1 MPVED
6 FLDSVS
12 RYDLVLAV
20 IPMAFIAALLAA
32 NILELSMQTTLI
44 AAAMVAALALVDALF
59 INPPG
64 HPGNHL

>member
-12 RYDLVLAV
+12 RYDLILAV
-20 IPMAFIAALLAA
+20 IPTAFITALLVA
-32 NILELSMQTTLI
+32 NLLAISTQTTIL
-44 AAAMVAALALVDALF
+44 AAAMVGALALLDALF

-64 HPGNHL
+64 HPRNPL